1 MWLGLLKNPLTKMI
15 ANKAIS
21 HFKHKEEKVKNNS
34 ESDVPKFEKVTG
46 KSNNAEAKIAG
57 ITPAVLIFRG
67 KCDDS
72 PP

>member
-1 MWLGLLKNPLTKMI
+1 MYSGFPWEN
-15 ANKAIS
+15 
-21 HFKHKEEKVKNNS
+21 KEEKVKNNS
-34 ESDVPKFEKVTG
+34 ESDVAKFEKVIG